1 MATANIIVAAG
12 STLPTPPS
20 GEATLFINTENN
32 NILSLKDSS
41 GNIVP
46 YTDAAVT
53 ECCSCEIA
61 KKYMEDIACALK
73 SGMLNASQFAT
84 MIDKGLVVE
93 STESTDVAGNK
104 TCTVSIGPKTILP
117 TGLTISNPGSVSQ
130 AGGAVTLTAS
140 STPSGSSNEVA
151 WFSSDATKATIDHT
165 GLLTPLLAGVGTA
178 VTIQAVSL
186 VDPSVSATRVV
197 PIVA

>member
-12 STLPTPPS
+12 STLPTPPA

-46 YTDAAVT
+46 YTDSAVT

-93 STESTDVAGNK
+93 STESADVVGNK
-104 TCTVSIGPKTILP
+104 TCTVSIGPKTIVP
-117 TGLTISNPGSVSQ
+117 TGLAIADPGAVSQ
-130 AGGAVTLTAS
+130 AGGTVQLLATA
-140 STPSGSSNEVA
+140 TPTGASNDVA
-151 WFSSDATKATIDHT
+151 WVSLDPLKATIDHT
-165 GLLTPLLAGVGTA
+165 GLLTPLLAGVGTTA
-178 VTIQAVSL
+178 NIKAISL
-186 VDPSVSATRVV
+186 VDPSVTVTRAIS
-197 PIVA
+197 IVA